1 MSVYFEKYN
10 LPKLNSGSVIGIIS
24 PSCPITHDAPY
35 PSEIA
40 ENYLKSKGFSIIK
53 GSLYGRINSSYRSGT
68 VKDRAEELNELIH
81 NDEIDCIMAVAGGYV
96 SVSMLPYIDYEY
108 LKDHPKIIV
117 GHSDVTSLLLAIN
130 KKCGF
135 PTFYGPNLVTSFAHK
150 DFYRDYSL
158 DCFLKIIN
166 HSEACIIE
174 KPDFYTDEAI
184 DWYTTEEIFNKNL
197 ENEKFNSNE
206 WITIVS
212 GVTKGRLIGGNTDN
226 FSLLYGNP
234 YCPKV
239 QNGDILF
246 LENVNENADFFER
259 AISSLYIHGVFDKI
273 SGLIFGKAKGYNDI
287 GSGKRELDILFEVIG
302 VPSFPI
308 LVDVDCGHT
317 VPIMT
322 LPIGAEIEMD
332 ADKKTIT
339 VI

>member
-35 PSEIA
+35 LSEIA